1 MDEFTTLLFVSLAAF
16 VVKLDIT
23 TSVCV
28 HSYVCAYVYMC
39 ISVCVS
45 DCVCC
50 IHVCT
55 CVYGWCTPLPLS
67 TLPWDRVS
75 FEPGTCYFFVCLFW
89 FFLARLVNK
98 PQKSCLYVGR
108 HGHAWLFTGV
118 LEIGIQFLM
127 LTQQVSLPTEPSLQ
141 NLMSIWQNTYK
152 PPWRGTSIFSLIFIS
167 VQNHFMLQLH
177 KKSPKRAV
185 NRKS

>member
-1 MDEFTTLLFVSLAAF
+1 MNSPLFYLFLLLPLWSSWTLPHLCVC
-16 VVKLDIT
+16 T
-23 TSVCV
+23 HVCV
-28 HSYVCAYVYMC
+28 HMCTCASVYVCQ
-39 ISVCVS
+39 IVCVVYT
-45 DCVCC
+45 CA
-50 IHVCT
+50 HVCMVDVLLYHFLLYLET
-55 CVYGWCTPLPLS
+55 GSLLNLELVIFLFVYF
-67 TLPWDRVS
+67 D
-75 FEPGTCYFFVCLFW
+75 